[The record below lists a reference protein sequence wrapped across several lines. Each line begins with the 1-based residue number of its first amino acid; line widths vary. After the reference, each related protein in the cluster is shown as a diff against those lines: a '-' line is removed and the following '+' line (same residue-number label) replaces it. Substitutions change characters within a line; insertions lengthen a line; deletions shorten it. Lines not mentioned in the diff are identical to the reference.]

1 MPRLR
6 IEYDPDEHDPDT
18 AQLTDTVRRL
28 LNAQKDG
35 HLVEAVRLVGVIER
49 AAEQVTARTLLAA
62 DASHGGPA
70 DRQSLTEAYG
80 RGDAAVRSRISAAQ
94 EGAPTRTTHT
104 VAGCRVRPGD
114 VVTDPAGD
122 CVQLG
127 AVTEVRRAG
136 AHWIATTESG
146 QQLAFLPFDLVTVD
160 RSTQEQAG

>member
-62 DASHGGPA
+62 DAAHGGPA
-70 DRQSLTEAYG
+70 DRQSIAEAYG
-80 RGDAAVRSRISAAQ
+80 RVDAAVRSRISAAQ
-94 EGAPTRTTHT
+94 RRQARRRGPATHT

-114 VVTDPAGD
+114 VVTDPGG

-127 AVTEVRRAG
+127 AVTEVRRA
-136 AHWIATTESG
+136 
-146 QQLAFLPFDLVTVD
+146 
-160 RSTQEQAG
+160 